1 MTSKMWEGER
11 QEGYDTHIDE
21 GSCALRNSLR
31 SMTNCAHLG
40 SLPSYLISGLCLR
53 ATDRSLPT
61 HPLEMYAL
69 DEWSRLSAARR

>member
-1 MTSKMWEGER
+1 MTSKMEEGER
-11 QEGYDTHIDE
+11 QEGYNTHTEE

-31 SMTNCAHLG
+31 MSNCAHPE

-61 HPLEMYAL
+61 PL
-69 DEWSRLSAARR
+69 SSASG